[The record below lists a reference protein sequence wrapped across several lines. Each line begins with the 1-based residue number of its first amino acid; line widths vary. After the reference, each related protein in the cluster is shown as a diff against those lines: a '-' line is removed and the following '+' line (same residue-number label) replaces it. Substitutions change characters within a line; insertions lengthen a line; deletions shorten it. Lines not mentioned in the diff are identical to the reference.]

1 LGYSLINVKRG
12 LVSVI
17 IPTWNRAR
25 DLPRAVY
32 SVLAQTYENV
42 EVLICDDGSTDES
55 RVLIQGI
62 TDSRVHWIDGAH
74 VGLPAAPRNRGLQV
88 AEGEWVAF
96 LDSDDYWL
104 TNKLESQLNRIDASN
119 GRLLASCCNAI
130 RQTDF
135 HVNEAH
141 KLLLPRH
148 TEDVEIGLKQL
159 MEDNLVITST
169 VLLHRSLLPA
179 IGAFPVEFGLKVG
192 EDYAYWLRV
201 ASLTP
206 IAFHGVAL
214 TNYYDSPTT
223 SVRAS
228 ARNEGLVKLRIWRN
242 YFYWLASYKPIRLV
256 CVVALSI
263 FLEARGGLMRRWWRM
278 RARLGVLKKTVAG
291 ILLRLK

>member
-1 LGYSLINVKRG
+1 LGDDLINVKRG

-32 SVLAQTYENV
+32 SVLEQTYKNF

-55 RVLIQGI
+55 RALIQGI

-104 TNKLESQLNRIDASN
+104 PNKLESQLNRIDVSN
-119 GRLLASCCNAI
+119 GRILASCGNAI
-130 RQTDF
+130 RQTDA
-135 HVNEAH
+135 HINEAH
-141 KLLLPRH
+141 QLLLPRQ

-179 IGAFPVEFGLKVG
+179 IGAFPVESGLKVG

-228 ARNEGLVKLRIWRN
+228 VRNEGLVKLRIWRD
-242 YFYWLASYKPIRLV
+242 YFGWLACHKPIRLIGM
-256 CVVALSI
+256 VALGI
-263 FLEARGGLMRRWWRM
+263 FLETRGGIMRQWWRI
-278 RARLGVLKKTVAG
+278 RARLGLLKK
-291 ILLRLK
+291 LLLTSW